1 MMGPKISG
9 NSKLLTIQQAV
20 SKVLPKEGEKLEQI
34 SLNTNLIEAIRP
46 SVPPKDVYIDMIN
59 GSSYK
64 IPDVEINLVTQAYR
78 NAMK

>member
-1 MMGPKISG
+1 MMGPKIYG

-20 SKVLPKEGEKLEQI
+20 SKVLPQEGEQLERI

-64 IPDVEINLVTQAYR
+64 IPDVDMGLVVNAYK